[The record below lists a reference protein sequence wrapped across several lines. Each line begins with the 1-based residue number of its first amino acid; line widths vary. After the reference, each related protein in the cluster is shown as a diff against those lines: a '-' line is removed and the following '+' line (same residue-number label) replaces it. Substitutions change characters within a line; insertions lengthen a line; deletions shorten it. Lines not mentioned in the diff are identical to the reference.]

1 MPDIESII
9 ARYGAAIAR
18 VAASY
23 EADAALREDMVQEI
37 FLAIHRALPGLQ
49 HPDRLVPF
57 VFRIAHNRCVT
68 HVARQVARRRP
79 LPDEVRDDDAAS
91 PEAALLADERTR
103 RLLAAIRCL
112 PLPYRQVMTLVL
124 EDISHA
130 EIAEALG
137 LTRTNVAVRVNR
149 AKAQLR
155 ELLDDR

>member
-1 MPDIESII
+1 MSDIRSII
-9 ARYGAAIAR
+9 ARYGAAIVR

-37 FLAIHRALPGLQ
+37 FLAIHRALPTLE

-79 LPDEVRDDDAAS
+79 LPDDPDEDDAAS
-91 PEAALLADERTR
+91 PEATLLAQERTQ
-103 RLLAAIRCL
+103 RLLAAIRRL

-124 EDISHA
+124 EDVGHA
-130 EIAEALG
+130 EIADALG